1 MALAAL
7 TTGGTFSDR
16 RGGSAVGTIK
26 LSFVIVLGADGAVAA
41 TLRDDETGVEL
52 LCETAWLLS
61 LPAKSCRR
69 TGSEPD

>member
-16 RGGSAVGTIK
+16 RGGSAVGTIR
-26 LSFVIVLGADGAVAA
+26 LSLLVALGADGAVAV
-41 TLRDDETGVEL
+41 TLRDDETGAEL

-61 LPAKSCRR
+61 LPVKSCRR
-69 TGSEPD
+69 TESEPD